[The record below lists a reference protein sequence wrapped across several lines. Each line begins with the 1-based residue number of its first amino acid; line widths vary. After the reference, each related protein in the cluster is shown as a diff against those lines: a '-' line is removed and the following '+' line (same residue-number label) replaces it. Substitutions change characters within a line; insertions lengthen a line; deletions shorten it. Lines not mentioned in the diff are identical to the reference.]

1 MFQKVTK
8 KLFGSRNQRLVN
20 QYDKAVKQIND
31 LEESY
36 KALNDEALK
45 NKTTEFRDQFSNGTS
60 LEELLP
66 DAFATVREAA
76 SRVLGM
82 RHFDVQLIGGMVLND
97 GKISEMRT
105 GEGKTLVATLP
116 IYLNALLFSFCT
128 K

>member
-20 QYDKAVKQIND
+20 QYSKAVKKIND

-36 KALNDEALK
+36 KALDDHALK
-45 NKTTEFRDQFSNGTS
+45 NKTEEFRSQFANGTD

-82 RHFDVQLIGGMVLND
+82 RHFDVQLIGGMVLNN
-97 GKISEMRT
+97 GNIAEMRT
-105 GEGKTLVATLP
+105 GRMLLP
-116 IYLNALLFSFCT
+116 
-128 K
+128 